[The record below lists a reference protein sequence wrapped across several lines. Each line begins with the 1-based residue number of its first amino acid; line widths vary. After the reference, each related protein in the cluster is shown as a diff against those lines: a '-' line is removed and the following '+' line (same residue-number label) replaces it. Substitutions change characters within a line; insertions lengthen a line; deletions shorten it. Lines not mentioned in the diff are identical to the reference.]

1 MAKRIKDTP
10 VLEGADAIQFLED
23 ISKPW
28 SEGKKKMMK
37 EIMEK
42 DYALIF

>member
-10 VLEGADAIQFLED
+10 ILKGADAIQFLED
-23 ISKPW
+23 INKPW
-28 SEGKKKMMK
+28 SEAKKKMMK

-42 DYALIF
+42 NYPLLF